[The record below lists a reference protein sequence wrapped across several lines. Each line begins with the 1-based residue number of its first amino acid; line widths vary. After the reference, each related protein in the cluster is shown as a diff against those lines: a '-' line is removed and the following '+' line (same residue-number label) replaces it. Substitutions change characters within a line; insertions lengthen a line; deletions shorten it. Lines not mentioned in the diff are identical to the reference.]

1 MYDMRAEPI
10 ATETGS
16 AQLWHVLRLDGS
28 ALCGRALAARSVP
41 APDDDDCRDEY
52 CTPCMTAV
60 ATAASRRGR
69 LRPMV

>member
-28 ALCGRALAARSVP
+28 TLCGRALAGRPVP
-41 APDDDDCRDEY
+41 APDDDYRDEY

-69 LRPMV
+69 VRPMV